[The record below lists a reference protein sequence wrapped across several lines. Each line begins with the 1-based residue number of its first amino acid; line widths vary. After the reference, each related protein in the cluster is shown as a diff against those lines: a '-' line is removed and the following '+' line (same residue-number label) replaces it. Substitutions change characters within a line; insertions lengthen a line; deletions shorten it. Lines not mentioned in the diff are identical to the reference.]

1 MSGSYGGAYHATT
14 RDPDR
19 KVNIGNP
26 RLRGLINTTNSYRRP
41 MNVQILM
48 KYEAV
53 EAFCTNFRS
62 KLSPPDLI
70 QTFSPLKARTY
81 QCLR

>member
-1 MSGSYGGAYHATT
+1 MAAHTT
-14 RDPDR
+14 LPLAIRIAKLISVILGFVR
-19 KVNIGNP
+19 
-26 RLRGLINTTNSYRRP
+26 LINTTNSYRRP

-53 EAFCTNFRS
+53 EAFCINFRS